1 MRLSATD
8 VYAMQALGYLANRPQ
23 DAWVGTDAISEA
35 TGIARPYL
43 ARVLASLVGSHIIL
57 SKKGSGGG
65 YALARPPASIDLR
78 EVMRAI
84 DGPVAPLACVSLNW
98 YQPCRVEDRC
108 HARTAVWQRVR
119 DAVLDALS
127 QVSVADLGRDFD
139 QGLDYRPCL
148 DHLLRPGA

>member
-8 VYAMQALGYLANRPQ
+8 VYAMQALGYLASRPQ
-23 DAWVGTDAISEA
+23 GAWVGSDAISEA

-43 ARVLASLVGSHIIL
+43 ARVLAKLVGNEIIL

-65 YALARPPASIDLR
+65 YALARPATTIDLR

-84 DGPVAPLACVSLNW
+84 DGPVAPLSCVSLNW
-98 YQPCRVEDRC
+98 YASCEVEDRC

-127 QVSVADLGRDFD
+127 EVSVADLGRDFV

-148 DHLLRPGA
+148 EHLLRPST